1 MKKTHIFGIVIIAI
15 AVMIIIITAG
25 DASTYVT
32 FLEAK
37 KMASEGKNKKIHVVG
52 QLKKDAEGNVT
63 GLEVTEDKLSVSFLM
78 VDNANTVQKVYYN
91 EPMPPD
97 LQRSEQVVVIGSF
110 NEDVFIADKIL
121 LKCPSKYQEE
131 EIKL

>member
-52 QLKKDAEGNVT
+52 QLKKDADNNVT
-63 GLEVTEDKLSVSFLM
+63 GLQVTEDKLSVSFLM
-78 VDNANTVQKVYYN
+78 VDSENTEQKVYYN

-97 LQRSEQVVVIGSF
+97 LLRSEQVVVIGSF
-110 NEDVFIADKIL
+110 KENVFVADKIL

>member
-37 KMASEGKNKKIHVVG
+37 KMASEGNNKKIHVVG
-52 QLKKDAEGNVT
+52 QLKKDEDNNVT
-63 GLEVTEDKLSVSFLM
+63 GLQVTEDKLSVSFLM
-78 VDNANTVQKVYYN
+78 VDSENTEQKVYYN

-97 LQRSEQVVVIGSF
+97 LMRSEQVVVIGSF
-110 NEDVFIADKIL
+110 KENVFVADKIL

>member
-52 QLKKDAEGNVT
+52 QLKKDEDNNVT
-63 GLEVTEDKLSVSFLM
+63 GLQVTEDKLSVSFLM
-78 VDNANTVQKVYYN
+78 VDGENTEQKVYYN

-97 LQRSEQVVVIGSF
+97 LMRSEQVVVIGSF
-110 NEDVFIADKIL
+110 KENVFVADKIL